1 MINKILI
8 VFVLFIGSICFSQEL
23 KLLNIQDSISRK
35 YPERN
40 EAVNKIDNLVKVS
53 KVSKNSLVKVIT
65 KKIPLSKLGSLPDDK
80 FGLVISYFR
89 NHYVWILL
97 DNTLKNFTDEEI
109 TEISEKFVKG
119 GNKVPLLK
127 RFREIEKQSVAKFE
141 SEF

>member
-1 MINKILI
+1 MNKILI
-8 VFVLFIGSICFSQEL
+8 VFFFFIGTICFSQEL
-23 KLLNIQDSISRK
+23 ILLNIQDSISQK

-53 KVSKNSLVKVIT
+53 KLSKNSLVKVIT

-97 DNTLKNFTDEEI
+97 DNSFKNFTDEEI

-119 GNKVPLLK
+119 ANKDPLLK
-127 RFREIEKQSVAKFE
+127 RFREIEKQSIAKFE